1 MAIDRQGIASDA
13 FAITPSDST
22 VIKAQALWIGGA
34 GNVAVKTE
42 NGTTLT
48 FTGAQAGSI
57 IPVRVSQVLA
67 TNTTASAIAGF
78 R

>member
-1 MAIDRQGIASDA
+1 MAIDRAGIASDA
-13 FAITPSDST
+13 FAITPSDAT
-22 VIKAQALWIGGA
+22 VQRANAVWVGSA

-42 NGTTLT
+42 DGTTVT

-57 IPVRVSQVLA
+57 LPIRTMQVLA
-67 TNTTASAIAGF
+67 TNTTAGSLVGF